1 MKDKETTIVVIGA
14 GPAGLT
20 AAFELLKQ
28 SNGKYHVIV
37 LEALDEYGGI
47 SRTVRY
53 HGNRMDLGGH
63 RFFSKDQN
71 VMNWWLDRMPLQG
84 KPSKDDIL
92 TNTQKPLFD
101 GGPDP
106 ESTDRVMLFRNRI
119 SRIYY
124 LRRFFDYP
132 ISLKLQTFINMGL
145 KNTILSGF
153 SYFSSIIKKIPE
165 DSLENFYINRFGKKL
180 YAMFFENYTEKVWG
194 RHPSKISADWGA
206 QRVKGLSI
214 SKILLDMLSKLL
226 PNSIKAKRAVETSL
240 IEQFWYP
247 KLGPG
252 QLWELVAAD
261 IIEMGGTICKNCK
274 VTNLKLINGK
284 IQSLSYL
291 ENNMKKELEA
301 DLFISSM
308 PLKDLVNGMEG
319 AVPQQ
324 IRRIANGLPYRNFIT
339 VGLQLSA
346 IRLKNHTKIATP
358 YQRIPDC
365 WIYVQEP
372 DVKMGRIQIFNNW
385 SPYLVKDFENNIS
398 LGLEY
403 FCSEG
408 DELWTMPDDQFIQN
422 AIHELVSMDII
433 DEKDVLDSH
442 IEHVEK
448 AYPAYFDTYQEID
461 QLITW
466 LNTIDNLYCIGRNG
480 QHRYNNSDHSMATAF
495 EAVKNIL
502 NNVNSKEN
510 IWQIN
515 TEKVYHETAEKQ

>member
-1 MKDKETTIVVIGA
+1 
-14 GPAGLT
+14 
-20 AAFELLKQ
+20 
-28 SNGKYHVIV
+28 
-37 LEALDEYGGI
+37 
-47 SRTVRY
+47 
-53 HGNRMDLGGH
+53 
-63 RFFSKDQN
+63 
-71 VMNWWLDRMPLQG
+71 
-84 KPSKDDIL
+84 
-92 TNTQKPLFD
+92 
-101 GGPDP
+101 
-106 ESTDRVMLFRNRI
+106 
-119 SRIYY
+119 
-124 LRRFFDYP
+124 
-132 ISLKLQTFINMGL
+132 
-145 KNTILSGF
+145 
-153 SYFSSIIKKIPE
+153 
-165 DSLENFYINRFGKKL
+165 
-180 YAMFFENYTEKVWG
+180 
-194 RHPSKISADWGA
+194 
-206 QRVKGLSI
+206 
-214 SKILLDMLSKLL
+214 MLSKLL